1 MYQIHRDMDSRSFIG
16 HFVIYGSKVQPELHS
31 ANSLQGRAYS
41 NREKIRYWTLM
52 SFTISIYGFIWR
64 SGLEGIWF

>member
-1 MYQIHRDMDSRSFIG
+1 MYQIHRDMDSHSFVG
-16 HFVIYGSKVQPELHS
+16 HLVIYGSIVHPEVNG

-52 SFTISIYGFIWR
+52 SFTLSIYGFIWG